1 MNESAEVEQICEVE
15 LVTLFAD
22 AAKDWNESAIM
33 FGVERVYRRMHTRA
47 KEEQKVLVGV
57 NQSISTESIVVG
69 ESQQIIYVITLVGT
83 VVDSELIKQQQRL
96 QQFNPRNVGRNN

>member
-22 AAKDWNESAIM
+22 ASKESNESAM
-33 FGVERVYRRMHTRA
+33 MLGVERVYRRIHTRA
-47 KEEQKVLVGV
+47 KEEQKVLIGV
-57 NQSISTESIVVG
+57 NQSISTESITVG
-69 ESQQIIYVITLVGT
+69 ISLQIIYMITLVGT
-83 VVDSELIKQQQRL
+83 VVDAELVKQQKRL